1 MKAINY
7 LKLLSAFFV
16 ISFAAF
22 TPAYSQFEISH
33 TDYIPDVKSST
44 TYIPMNDTSTAIA
57 AQYKAI
63 FRKYWKFSKIQFI
76 KYSDLGHYIKQ
87 NTSFITVESEVK
99 SVRYM
104 DNGNRFM
111 GYNESYT
118 GMYFELW
125 VPDEKFFKKSYTEF
139 KDKYKIPVARIHLY
153 FDNILK
159 ASPESI
165 YNMDYDFGGHVY
177 NWSPGI
183 LKNYLQIISAF
194 LDKGDAVKFGKRS
207 EDENE
212 IKKLREATLYLPSYV
227 LIEYNPVTAK
237 MTDRDEAKLM
247 KEYKFKYKI
256 MPVKNLDSLLLD
268 DSKPTYYLL
277 FIRVT
282 VLGSLENGQ
291 VGNYQALINSQTGA
305 LIYTDHGISWNLGI
319 DDMKSTYDDA
329 RGIKK

>member
-1 MKAINY
+1 MKTINY
-7 LKLLSAFFV
+7 LKLFSASFV
-16 ISFAAF
+16 IWLEAF

-33 TDYIPDVKSST
+33 TDYIPDVKSSM
-44 TYIPMNDTSTAIA
+44 TYVPMNDTSTAIA

-87 NTSFITVESEVK
+87 NSSFITIESEITIETE
-99 SVRYM
+99 R
-104 DNGNRFM
+104 NGNFINH
-111 GYNESYT
+111 YTYT
-118 GMYFELW
+118 GMWFELW

-139 KDKYKIPVARIHLY
+139 KSKYKIPVARIPLY

-165 YNMDYDFGGHVY
+165 YNMDYDFAGHVY

-227 LIEYNPVTAK
+227 LIEYNPATAA
-237 MTDRDEAKLM
+237 MSARDEGKLM
-247 KEYKFKYKI
+247 KEYKYKYKI
-256 MPVKNLDSLLLD
+256 MPLKNLDSLILD

-277 FIRVT
+277 FIRVI
-282 VLGSLENGQ
+282 VMGSLENGQ
-291 VGNYQALINSQTGA
+291 VGNYQALINSQTGD